1 MKDILDNEEKSRLEE
16 SVKKAEVQTGAQIV
30 LAVVRRSD
38 NYPEVPW
45 KAFASGVSLASL
57 TFFVIYYF
65 SGSQVRE
72 AALLFPVAAVLVAG
86 AMFAV
91 LAVIITPF
99 ARLFISRNR
108 KETEAFQY
116 AGSLFLSR
124 GLYETKKRDGILL
137 LVSIFERRVV
147 LMPDT
152 GVRELLSDDV
162 IKSII
167 SVMIPLLK
175 KKRVGDAM
183 KTGLDGITDAIGTSR
198 TTKPGL
204 NELSDKII
212 EEDRI

>member
-57 TFFVIYYF
+57 TVFVIYYF
-65 SGSQVRE
+65 SGSQVQVT
-72 AALLFPVAAVLVAG
+72 ALLFPVAAVLVAG
-86 AMFAV
+86 AVFAV

-108 KETEAFQY
+108 KETETFQY

-124 GLYETKKRDGILL
+124 GLSATKKREGILL
-137 LVSIFERRVV
+137 LVSIFERQVV
-147 LMPDT
+147 LIPDT

-183 KTGLDGITDAIGTSR
+183 KTGLDGIADAIGTSR
-198 TTKPGL
+198 KTKPGL

-212 EEDRI
+212 EEDSI